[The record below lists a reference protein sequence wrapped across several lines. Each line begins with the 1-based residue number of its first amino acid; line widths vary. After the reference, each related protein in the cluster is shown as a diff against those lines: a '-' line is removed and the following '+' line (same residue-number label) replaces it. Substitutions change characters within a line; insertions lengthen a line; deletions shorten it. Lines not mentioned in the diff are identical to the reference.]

1 MRRRFSGIRV
11 KFIAIFLLIG
21 LLPVLASG
29 WFTIWQS
36 EQGLI
41 QVEATRLKTTVED
54 NRELI
59 DQWLYARMAEMR
71 ELAALPETA
80 AFDRGVLFLKLL
92 DLTSDM
98 PYYESIYL
106 LLPSGE
112 GQFGVEVQQATG
124 SARAASAINV
134 GDQPWFK
141 RVISGE
147 DTFSRPIVQ
156 RDPLSAEE
164 KYIIR
169 IATPIYAGGQ
179 IVGAVLGNVRLDPVF
194 ERVEQMTL
202 GQIADAYIIDSAG
215 RPLTPAQ
222 SISDPSAPLATR
234 AAQAIQLGESGV
246 EVYENPAG
254 VSVMGSYT
262 FLPTLGWGLVLEVEE
277 SRAVA
282 SALQLGSHL
291 RSSLFYFIV
300 GTIAIVV
307 LAGTLAA
314 GFITRLVLTFA
325 APTRQIAQGN
335 LALPRLPVERSDELG
350 DMARDFTQMVRTFA
364 TRSATS

>member
-1 MRRRFSGIRV
+1 MIGTRDHQGVEAGYHASTISGIRV

-147 DTFSRPIVQ
+147 DTFPDRSYREIPFRPRKSTSSVSQ
-156 RDPLSAEE
+156 RRSTQAGRLSAPFLE
-164 KYIIR
+164 
-169 IATPIYAGGQ
+169 TSG
-179 IVGAVLGNVRLDPVF
+179 
-194 ERVEQMTL
+194 
-202 GQIADAYIIDSAG
+202 
-215 RPLTPAQ
+215 
-222 SISDPSAPLATR
+222 SIPSL
-234 AAQAIQLGESGV
+234 SG
-246 EVYENPAG
+246 
-254 VSVMGSYT
+254 
-262 FLPTLGWGLVLEVEE
+262 
-277 SRAVA
+277 
-282 SALQLGSHL
+282 
-291 RSSLFYFIV
+291 SSK
-300 GTIAIVV
+300 
-307 LAGTLAA
+307 
-314 GFITRLVLTFA
+314 
-325 APTRQIAQGN
+325 
-335 LALPRLPVERSDELG
+335 
-350 DMARDFTQMVRTFA
+350 
-364 TRSATS
+364 